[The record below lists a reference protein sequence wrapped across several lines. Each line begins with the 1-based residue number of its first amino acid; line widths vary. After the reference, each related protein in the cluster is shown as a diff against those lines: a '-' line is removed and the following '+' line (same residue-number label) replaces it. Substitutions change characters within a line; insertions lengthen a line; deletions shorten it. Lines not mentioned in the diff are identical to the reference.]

1 MSEPLPYELA
11 VKCQDLSE
19 ASKSV
24 IDWLDRTFPPD
35 IGDDVLFAIM
45 GSVMTRLIWRMGGSE
60 FGRHAMGMR
69 FAQNLITSLLDDD

>member
-24 IDWLDRTFPPD
+24 VDWLDKTLPD

-60 FGRHAMGMR
+60 FDRHAMGMR
-69 FAQNLITSLLDDD
+69 FAQNLITSLLNDD